1 MGGCLILCDV
11 FAGDLSRMNPVFALK
26 QQIWVPTT
34 SVTLDKIK
42 WEKKM
47 DLTTVLTKKEK
58 IKVTQMY
65 IHAI

>member
-1 MGGCLILCDV
+1 MCDV
-11 FAGDLSRMNPVFALK
+11 FAGDLSRMTPVFALK
-26 QQIWVPTT
+26 QQQIWVPTT